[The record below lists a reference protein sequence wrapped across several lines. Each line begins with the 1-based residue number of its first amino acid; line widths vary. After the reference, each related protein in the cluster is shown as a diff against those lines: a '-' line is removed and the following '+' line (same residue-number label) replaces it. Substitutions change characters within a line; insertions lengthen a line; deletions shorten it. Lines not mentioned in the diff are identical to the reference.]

1 MELVDELLEVL
12 IVEEVL
18 DEVVELIFVSLLT
31 TILLL
36 DSLDDII
43 EAEVCCI
50 EEIEDDN
57 DDDDEV
63 LLFFLHETNALKD
76 KETAK
81 TNNIFFI
88 FLSSFYIY
96 ILYEITN
103 INYNKVHLFFIMKDL
118 RHIFIYRCKAFINQ
132 KRQFPFYNGTRRKYQ
147 QIFIFLFN

>member
-1 MELVDELLEVL
+1 MELVDELL

-18 DEVVELIFVSLLT
+18 DEVFELIFVSLLI

-43 EAEVCCI
+43 EEEVCCI

-57 DDDDEV
+57 DDEV

-103 INYNKVHLFFIMKDL
+103 INYNKIHLFFIMKDL
-118 RHIFIYRCKAFINQ
+118 RYIFIYRCKSFINQ

-147 QIFIFLFN
+147 QIFIFLFK

>member
-1 MELVDELLEVL
+1 MELVDELLELL

-18 DEVVELIFVSLLT
+18 DEVFELIFVSLLT
-31 TILLL
+31 TILL

-43 EAEVCCI
+43 EEEVCCI

-57 DDDDEV
+57 DDDEV

-96 ILYEITN
+96 ILYQITN
-103 INYNKVHLFFIMKDL
+103 INYNKIHLFFIMKDL
-118 RHIFIYRCKAFINQ
+118 RNFFI
-132 KRQFPFYNGTRRKYQ
+132 
-147 QIFIFLFN
+147 